1 MPEITEA
8 SKHIMLEE
16 TKEGLNI
23 EIVDQD
29 GRSMFPDAAKEH
41 FEHTRKLIQKIAP
54 QLKAM
59 PYRLSIVG
67 HTASSK
73 VPPKP
78 GYGPWELSADPYAR
92 FWMRRV
98 CRQGTSIWWPARPI
112 LIRFFRT
119 TLTCRNRRVTITLMR
134 EEPPLPDNLTP

>member
-1 MPEITEA
+1 
-8 SKHIMLEE
+8 MLEE

-29 GRSMFPDAAKEH
+29 GRSMFPDAAKEP

-67 HTASSK
+67 HTLQARCRLSSAMGLGNCLPI
-73 VPPKP
+73 VRT
-78 GYGPWELSADPYAR
+78 PYAR
-92 FWMRRV
+92 FWMAEGV
-98 CRQGTSIWWPARPI
+98 PSGNIYMVAGKADTDPLFPDDPYMSP
-112 LIRFFRT
+112 
-119 TLTCRNRRVTITLMR
+119 NRRVTITLMR
-134 EEPPLPDNLTP
+134 EEPPLPDNLTLKGTI